1 MLVWKI
7 FSAQAMSMQTILVY
21 TIQII
26 GIRDVMIL
34 AALQTGWALDLIKV
48 SALKAKQPINPDSQC
63 QKVDWMFYCAS
74 LLTEDNSEAPG
85 WLARRHRK
93 SPAVDNYAQPVD
105 IITSICHRV
114 TGWARFYGRLPDFC
128 EPK

>member
-34 AALQTGWALDLIKV
+34 AALQTG
-48 SALKAKQPINPDSQC
+48 
-63 QKVDWMFYCAS
+63 
-74 LLTEDNSEAPG
+74 
-85 WLARRHRK
+85 
-93 SPAVDNYAQPVD
+93 
-105 IITSICHRV
+105 
-114 TGWARFYGRLPDFC
+114 
-128 EPK
+128 